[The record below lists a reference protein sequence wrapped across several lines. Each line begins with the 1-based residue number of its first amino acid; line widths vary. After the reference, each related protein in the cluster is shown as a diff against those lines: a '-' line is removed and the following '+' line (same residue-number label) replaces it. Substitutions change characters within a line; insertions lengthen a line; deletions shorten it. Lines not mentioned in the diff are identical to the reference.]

1 MAISPAHPR
10 SGAHAW
16 PMTGVSSVSLLVGRA
31 REGDHGAFEELVRPL
46 LPRAVGSA
54 LLITGNMSDAE
65 DAAQDALLAAWRDV
79 STVRSPDA
87 FPAWFRWLVVR
98 AAVRRAI
105 RRRKDAAVGLDA
117 VPLDSLHDSVEHG
130 VWLRQAFAA
139 LSPNDRAVV
148 TARYYFGYSTA
159 ETAALLGVPV
169 GTVKSR
175 LHYALGRLRIAGTGG
190 DE

>member
-1 MAISPAHPR
+1 
-10 SGAHAW
+10 
-16 PMTGVSSVSLLVGRA
+16 MTSVSLLVGRA

-87 FPAWFRWLVVR
+87 FPAWFRRLVVR

-130 VWLRQAFAA
+130 VWLRQAFTA

-148 TARYYFGYSTA
+148 TARHYFGYSTA
-159 ETAALLGVPV
+159 ETADLLGVPA

-175 LHYALGRLRIAGTGG
+175 LHYALGRLRVAGTGG